1 MHGYLDLF
9 KIFVW
14 STLNMYVLWKCL
26 SLLYFCCRTWSQADQ
41 EQHYC
46 CCIWQRIFTYC
57 FFHASA
63 YNYSHFQVRCLHSCF
78 PTPNIKKASFILALW
93 APKSLGTANPT
104 HIRAKAFAK
113 SQLNF
118 QAHEGVSDFKTCMEY
133 LTLLVRSF
141 NFCFLNKT
149 A

>member
-14 STLNMYVLWKCL
+14 STLTTMSFGNAYHFYISVAEHEARQIRNNITAVASGNAFSHIASFML
-26 SLLYFCCRTWSQADQ
+26 
-41 EQHYC
+41 
-46 CCIWQRIFTYC
+46 
-57 FFHASA
+57 ASA

-113 SQLNF
+113 SQLFSQQNSL
-118 QAHEGVSDFKTCMEY
+118 AIRTEKPVY
-133 LTLLVRSF
+133 L
-141 NFCFLNKT
+141 